1 MILYR
6 GEIRPGIKGSYGGAM
21 EERTLLD
28 SWKEIASYLKRSVST
43 CQRWEEEFGLPVHR
57 LDGTQRARIFAY
69 PDELDRWL
77 ADKLNHIDHIEVSQ
91 QTAGPK
97 RRHWRT
103 WMLGSVGVMA
113 VIGFAAVSS
122 RSALFRKPLELPPH
136 NPTLVVLSFENA
148 TGDER
153 FDSWRTAFP
162 DLVIT
167 DLRQSRLINVIPIP
181 IVQRSLEDLK
191 LTDAQKFKANE
202 LAKVAANA
210 GANFVVTG
218 NLSRSGEDIIVS
230 SVIQNP
236 KEGKVIELS
245 PTRGRSEQAFF
256 TEADK
261 LAKAIKSAVGLTPR
275 QVGRDID
282 DDVKRISTP
291 SPQAFELYS
300 RGHRLLASGRY
311 QDSRS
316 ALKKAVALDPKF
328 GLAYKFLFYCCLN
341 DDRSEALDLYYR
353 RAVGSSA
360 RISEREKLSLQ
371 AHLYRRYT
379 SSVLEEGTGSI
390 IDEKRASLLAE
401 LGPKDL
407 KTALEV
413 NERLWA
419 LYPDDPEYPPGLTA
433 LPELYS
439 QLEEWD
445 KAIAVLERLNPRL
458 RKSTVRLLVQCYQA
472 KGLPEKAERVLDDF
486 LSQNSEINP
495 AGFLNHRAQLARD
508 RQRPEEELRYFE
520 EQYSQSPWNRSKNTY
535 HYFSAKGDLFW
546 ARDDLAAAEDLY
558 ETIVNPKNQDEDVQ
572 RLYNLEVT
580 SLSLGKIEQ
589 AIDLAK
595 RVMEGAKILQDSQD
609 IERSRHYDLAYLYR
623 LSGRLPQALQEAEEA
638 CRDFEKR
645 SIMAVRSLYLRALI
659 MLEMGRRDDFDLK
672 VEEVRRFIEKK
683 ERPKFMKIYHL
694 LMGSKELKDKN
705 FVKAIAHFE
714 KTLDLI
720 SPGWSVYSDPEPA
733 KYYFSLAEAYE
744 LAGDKP
750 RALWMFTEV
759 HQPRLKGSFSGDL
772 YALSFYRVA
781 RIYDDFLRTGPYQN
795 ADTYRTSA
803 IENYKKFLVLW
814 KDADRIFPEVE
825 EAKNRLASLMPPG
838 SVSR

>member
-1 MILYR
+1 
-6 GEIRPGIKGSYGGAM
+6 M

-28 SWKEIASYLKRSVST
+28 SWKEIASYLQRSVST
-43 CQRWEEEFGLPVHR
+43 CQRWEEEFDLPIHR
-57 LDGTQRARIFAY
+57 LDGTTKARVFAY
-69 PDELDRWL
+69 QDEFDRWL
-77 ADKLNHIDHIEVSQ
+77 ADKLNHIDRLEASQ
-91 QTAGPK
+91 PVPGPK
-97 RRHWRT
+97 RRHWRAWT
-103 WMLGSVGVMA
+103 LGLVGVMA

-122 RSALFRKPLELPPH
+122 RPALFRKPLELPPH
-136 NPTLVVLSFENA
+136 NPTLVVLPFENG

-162 DLVIT
+162 DMIIT
-167 DLRQSRLINVIPIP
+167 DLRQSRLVNVIAIP

-210 GANFVVTG
+210 GADFVVTG

-236 KEGKVIELS
+236 EEGKVIELS

-256 TEADK
+256 TEADR

-282 DDVKRISTP
+282 DDVRRISTP

-316 ALKKAVALDPKF
+316 ALEKAVALDPKF
-328 GLAYKFLFYCCLN
+328 GLAYKFLVYCCLN
-341 DDRSEALDLYYR
+341 DDHSEALDPYYR
-353 RAVGSSA
+353 SAVDSSA

-419 LYPDDPEYPPGLTA
+419 LYPDYPEYPPGLTA

-458 RKSTVRLLVQCYQA
+458 RKGTVRLLVQCYQA

-486 LSQNSEINP
+486 LSQNAEINP

-508 RQRPEEELRYFE
+508 RQRPEDELRYFE
-520 EQYSQSPWNRSKNTY
+520 EQYSQSPWNKSKNTY

-546 ARDDLAAAEDLY
+546 ARDDLAAAENLY
-558 ETIVNPKNQDEDVQ
+558 ETVVDPKNQSEDVQ

-580 SLSLGKIEQ
+580 SLSQGKIEQ

-595 RVMEGAKILQDSQD
+595 RIMEGAKILQDSQD

-623 LSGRLPQALQEAEEA
+623 LSGRLPQALQEAEDA
-638 CRDFEKR
+638 CRDFEKC

-694 LMGSKELKDKN
+694 LLGSKELKDKN

-720 SPGWSVYSDPEPA
+720 SPKWSFYSDPEPA

-750 RALWMFTEV
+750 RALWMFKEV

-772 YALSFYRVA
+772 YALSFYKVA
-781 RIYDDFLRTGPYQN
+781 RIYDDFLRTGAYQD
-795 ADTYRTSA
+795 AETYRTSA
-803 IENYKKFLVLW
+803 IENYKKFLALW
-814 KDADRIFPEVE
+814 KDADRVFPEVE
-825 EAKNRLASLMPPG
+825 EAKNRLANLMPPG
-838 SVSR
+838 AVSR